1 MKFLSVRHA
10 VPSTVLTNEDMIDRI
25 IAANRSIVAA
35 DQLTALATE
44 VREYLARVG
53 TNTRHVADGKEAAI
67 DVLRSAVARAL
78 DAAKVQPGDLD
89 FIIYAGVN
97 RGWLEPSTAALVQ
110 REFAATKAA
119 CFDVG
124 EACAS
129 WVRAVQIAHAFFKAE
144 TYKLG
149 LIVNCECD
157 LDHLATYDIAAAPDK
172 ESVLAAFTIGEAA
185 TAAVVTLAGQSDLYI
200 NTRSFGQYCDLCM
213 IPFANAGS
221 FLKSY
226 DAKRHPPG
234 RFYSHSKSL
243 FRTTI
248 QYLLDAYRDDA
259 VLSGRDHDIYFS
271 HAASE
276 HAGDYCRRML
286 NIPSAKWYS
295 THSRF
300 GNTVAA
306 SIPLA
311 MSAAIDEHRLERGM
325 RVLAGVGSAGISIAL
340 MSFTF

>member
-1 MKFLSVRHA
+1 MRILSVRHA
-10 VPSTVLTNEDMIDRI
+10 VPSMVLTNDDIIDRI
-25 IAANRSIVAA
+25 IAANRSVIPT
-35 DQLTALATE
+35 DQLTVLVDE
-44 VREYLARVG
+44 VRKFLARVG
-53 TNTRHVADGKEAAI
+53 TKTRHVTDGREAAV
-67 DVLRSAVARAL
+67 DVLKKSVERAL
-78 DAAKVQPGDLD
+78 DAAEIRADDLD

-110 REFAATKAA
+110 REFSAKKAV

-129 WVRAVQIAHAFFKAE
+129 WVRAIQIAQAFFKTGA
-144 TYKLG
+144 YQIG

-157 LDHLATYDIAAAPDK
+157 LAHLATYNLAAAKNRED
-172 ESVLAAFTIGEAA
+172 VLATFTIGEAA
-185 TAAVVTLAGQSDLYI
+185 TATVVATAAQSDLYMV
-200 NTRSFGQYCDLCM
+200 TRSFGQYCDLCM
-213 IPFANAGS
+213 IPFANAAS
-221 FLKSY
+221 YLKSY
-226 DAKRHPPG
+226 DAERHPPG
-234 RFYSHSKSL
+234 RFYSQSRRL

-248 QYLLDAYRDDA
+248 KYLLDTYRSDP
-259 VLSGRDHDIYFS
+259 VLSRRDHDIYFS

-276 HAGDYCRRML
+276 YAGKICRRAL
-286 NIPSAKWYS
+286 NIPIDRWYC

-311 MSAAIDEHRLERGM
+311 MSAAIDEHRLQRGS
-325 RVLAGVGSAGISIAL
+325 RVLVGVGSAGISIAL

>member
-1 MKFLSVRHA
+1 MKILSVRHA
-10 VPSTVLTNEDMIDRI
+10 VPATILTNDDMIER
-25 IAANRSIVAA
+25 IVAA
-35 DQLTALATE
+35 SRSIIPADQLAALVTE

-53 TNTRHVADGKEAAI
+53 TNTRHAADGQEAAI
-67 DVLRSAVARAL
+67 DVLRSAVQRAL
-78 DAAKVQPGDLD
+78 DAAKVEPGDLD

-110 REFAATKAA
+110 REFAATKAV

-129 WVRAVQIAHAFFKAE
+129 WVRAMQIAEAFFKAG
-144 TYKLG
+144 TYKIG

-157 LDHLATYDIAAAPDK
+157 LDHLATYDVAAASDRD
-172 ESVLAAFTIGEAA
+172 SVLAAFTIGEAA
-185 TAAVVTLAGQSDLYI
+185 TATIVAQAAVSDLYI
-200 NTRSFGQYCDLCM
+200 TTRSFGQYCDLCM
-213 IPFANAGS
+213 IPFANASS

-226 DAKRHPPG
+226 DAAQHPPG

-248 QYLLDAYRDDA
+248 QYLLDTYRDDP
-259 VLSGRDHDIYFS
+259 VLSRREHDIYFS

-276 HAGDYCRRML
+276 HAGDYCRRVL
-286 NIPSAKWYS
+286 QIPPSNWYS

-311 MSAAIDEHRLERGM
+311 MSAAIDEGRLERGARAM
-325 RVLAGVGSAGISIAL
+325 VGVGSAGISIAL
-340 MSFTF
+340 MSFTY